1 MRRGELV
8 EEQRGGK
15 ERKWRRGD
23 EAERMRMMRERELRY
38 FSGSILI
45 IEGKWHYGLPRNGW
59 EAHL

>member
-1 MRRGELV
+1 M